1 MLYLCSRIIK
11 TKSMKKYFF
20 ALLLTFSVIGV
31 HAQNSELK
39 NEIGITYG
47 TGISTIGD
55 AIGSSLSYAVLDA
68 ANNCEWSD
76 GTAVGTFAVEYFRH
90 MEDPKLAV
98 GGMLTFARFSEDVIN
113 KDTKANVG
121 ERNRTYIS
129 LMPAVKYSW
138 VNKNHFAFYSKIAG
152 GVMLMSDHNDIDGWT
167 NTETEFRFMM
177 QISPIGFEFGGKF
190 RVFLEAGWGEQGIVL
205 AGAKYKF

>member
-1 MLYLCSRIIK
+1 MRKII
-11 TKSMKKYFF
+11 F
-20 ALLLTFSVIGV
+20 AAMLLLSALSIQG
-31 HAQNSELK
+31 QNNELK

-47 TGISTIGD
+47 TGVSTIGD
-55 AIGSSLSYAVLDA
+55 AIGSALSYVVLDA
-68 ANNCEWSD
+68 AKNCEWSD

-90 MEDPKLAV
+90 MENPKLAV
-98 GGMLTFARFSEDVIN
+98 GGMLTFARFSEDVVK

-138 VNKNHFAFYSKIAG
+138 VNKNHFAFYSKVAG

-167 NTETEFRFMM
+167 NTETEYRFMM
-177 QISPIGFEFGGKF
+177 QVSPVGLEFGGKF
-190 RVFLEAGWGEQGIVL
+190 RVFAELGWGEQGIVL